1 MPATSRRGKLLDEDY
16 ELNDPEDDISDWEET
31 HRRRSGGSSQK
42 RARGSK
48 AGSSRVKRRASAK
61 LCKLP
66 TLPLDIIYEILS
78 LLTPIDLANLAH
90 TDTAFRSTLTSPQAS
105 SIWKAARKRNGSVPD
120 CPPNAGEVVWAR
132 FIYSTPN
139 CEECDASHI
148 HYVDFALRR
157 RVCKRCKKQKF
168 VYAPFFGRRF
178 PDFDP
183 EMLELIPHSNIGC
196 SSTKR
201 SKAKADSKFYW
212 EDDIYA

>member
-105 SIWKAARKRNGSVPD
+105 SIWKAARKRNG
-120 CPPNAGEVVWAR
+120 
-132 FIYSTPN
+132 TPN
-139 CEECDASHI
+139 CEASGLSVAESNQTFNHIVVQECDASHI

-157 RVCKRCKKQKF
+157 RVCKRCKKQKL

-183 EMLELIPHSNIGC
+183 EMLELIPHSN
-196 SSTKR
+196 S
-201 SKAKADSKFYW
+201 
-212 EDDIYA
+212 